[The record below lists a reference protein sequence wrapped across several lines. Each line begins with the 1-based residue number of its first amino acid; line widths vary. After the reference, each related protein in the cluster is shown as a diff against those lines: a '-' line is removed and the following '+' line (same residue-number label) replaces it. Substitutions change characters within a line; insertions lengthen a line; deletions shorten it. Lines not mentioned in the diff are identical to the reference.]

1 MLFDGVCNLCNGFVV
16 FIIAR
21 DPSGRFRF
29 APLDSEA
36 ARLLLRE
43 CGIECALPDS
53 VALIERGTVYT
64 RSSAALR
71 IAKRLRFPWPLLYA
85 LICVPRPL
93 RDSVY
98 DLIAHHRYGW
108 FGKRDTCMVPTPEL
122 RSRFLT

>member
-1 MLFDGVCNLCNGFVV
+1 VLFDGVCNLCNGSVLFV
-16 FIIAR
+16 IGH
-21 DPSGRFRF
+21 DPGAQFRF
-29 APLDSEA
+29 AALDSDA
-36 ARLLLRE
+36 AWGLLKE
-43 CGIECALPDS
+43 CGIRCALPDS

-71 IAKRLRFPWPLLYA
+71 IAKRLRFPWSLLYA
-85 LICVPRPL
+85 LIVVPRPL

-108 FGKRDTCMVPTPEL
+108 FGKRDTCMVPTLEL